1 MQSLETMDQ
10 LDRFLTQLQ
19 DNFQHYG
26 NTLTNKKDA
35 LVKTADNIAEKA
47 RINANNMLSITKQ
60 GKEAIIQNKKFL
72 TEMIVQADENKESYT
87 KICIELGLL
96 DRLYTKFERKL
107 SEINQQVQQA
117 VGYLRPHQSNGLNPE
132 RIQRFQLFTADETH
146 VGDQCSVCMEDVEVG
161 KLMRRLTCDG
171 QHYFCH
177 ECIEGWF
184 ADHNTCPL
192 CRHAFV

>member
-26 NTLTNKKDA
+26 NTLTNKKDT

-117 VGYLRPHQSNGLNPE
+117 VGYLRPHQSNGLSPA

>member
-1 MQSLETMDQ
+1 MDQ
-10 LDRFLTQLQ
+10 LETFLALLQ
-19 DNFQHYG
+19 DDFQHYG
-26 NTLTNKKDA
+26 DILTRKKNA
-35 LVKTADNIAEKA
+35 LLKSADNIAEKS
-47 RINANNMLSITKQ
+47 RTNANNMLTITKQ
-60 GKEAIIQNKKFL
+60 GKEAFLQNKKL
-72 TEMIVQADENKESYT
+72 LMEMILQADKNKESYT
-87 KICIELGLL
+87 KICMKLGLL
-96 DRLYTKFERKL
+96 DRLYTKFEQKQ
-107 SEINQQVQQA
+107 SEINQRVQQA
-117 VGYLRPHQSNGLNPE
+117 DGYLRPHQSNGLSPA
-132 RIQRFQLFTADETH
+132 RIQRFQLFTADKTH